1 LLAEI
6 PRIQRTATSLAIL
19 DVLVSFAE
27 AAVRN
32 DYSKP
37 KVHDGDAVEIRRGR
51 HPVIELSLDGRSFVP
66 NDVYIDGA
74 ERSLLLITGPNMAG
88 KSTYMRMTAL
98 IVIMAQAGC
107 FVPAEWA
114 SIGVC
119 DRLYTRIGASD
130 NLARGESTFYV
141 EMSELAYI
149 LNTATPAS
157 LVILDEIGRGT
168 STYDGLAIAWAVCE
182 KLCAGSSR
190 IRTLFATHYH
200 ELSMLEG
207 NLEGIHNLNTL
218 ISETPEG
225 IVFLHQIAEGSADHS
240 YGIHVAQLAGVPQDL
255 IENARVKL
263 DMLEAGRSDVTG
275 TRLTV
280 IPGVV
285 PESNPLTVIAAPE
298 PQSSAGQQLSLFGNI
313 PANVTQTLRN
323 LDLLNITPMQ
333 AFAILE
339 ELKAEVED

>member
-1 LLAEI
+1 
-6 PRIQRTATSLAIL
+6 
-19 DVLVSFAE
+19 
-27 AAVRN
+27 
-32 DYSKP
+32 
-37 KVHDGDAVEIRRGR
+37 
-51 HPVIELSLDGRSFVP
+51 VIELSLDGRSFVP
-66 NDVYIDGA
+66 NDVYMDSSS
-74 ERSLLLITGPNMAG
+74 RSLLLITGPNMAG

-149 LNTATPAS
+149 LNTATPSS

-182 KLCAGSSR
+182 KLCASTPR

-207 NLEGIHNLNTL
+207 DLVGIHNLNTL
-218 ISETPEG
+218 ISESPEG

-255 IENARVKL
+255 IENARLKL
-263 DMLEAGRSDVTG
+263 DMLEAGRSDATMSRSKG
-275 TRLTV
+275 EGQEHGFWDYAQDDKQCDNPV
-280 IPGVV
+280 ILGVV
-285 PESNPLTVIAAPE
+285 PESSPY
-298 PQSSAGQQLSLFGNI
+298 SSPQLSLFENI
-313 PANVTQTLRN
+313 PTNVVQTLQN
-323 LDLLNITPMQ
+323 LDLLNITPSQ
-333 AFAILE
+333 AIAILE
-339 ELKAEVED
+339 ELKTEVDEK